1 MVELG
6 VNIDYYAPR
15 FEIEVNKKRL
25 PQEAVISVD
34 IDEAL
39 DKPAMFTLSLNEG
52 LDIETQTFT
61 WLDSEL
67 IKPGNEVMISF
78 GYASK
83 SGILRGKIKA
93 LSPSFPSTGIPTLKV
108 EGYDLSHGMQK
119 RESKVKDKKV
129 KYSDVAKEIASKNNL
144 SGAGVK
150 ETTKEYS
157 RIKRMKNESDYAL
170 LERLAK
176 EIRYEFF
183 VRDKTLY
190 FRPPRD
196 DESKKA
202 SFEFTKNIIS
212 FSPRLT
218 TAPTVNEVKVTGWNK
233 KSKKPI
239 VATAKISDIKSN
251 VGIPDFE
258 KIVEKSEGKKIK
270 IKLEGRVV
278 ESEDEAKIL
287 AITELKRANIGFIE
301 GTLECIGDPDLRPRM
316 NIEITKVGK
325 NWFSGMYYIK
335 GAKHSL
341 SDSGYTTTLDVR
353 RCL

>member
-1 MVELG
+1 VVEPG

-34 IDEAL
+34 VDESI
-39 DKPAMFTLSLNEG
+39 DKPGMFTLSLNEG
-52 LDIETQTFT
+52 LDIETQKFT
-61 WLDSEL
+61 WLDSDL
-67 IKPGNEVMISF
+67 IKPGNKVMISF
-78 GYASK
+78 GYATQ
-83 SGILRGKIKA
+83 SGIFRGKIKA
-93 LSPSFPSTGIPTLKV
+93 LSPSFPSTGIPTLRV
-108 EGYDLSHGMQK
+108 EGYDLSHDLQK
-119 RESKVKDKKV
+119 KESKFKDKDV
-129 KYSDVAKEIASKNNL
+129 KYPDVAEEIAKKNDL
-144 SGAGVK
+144 IAAGVEDK
-150 ETTKEYS
+150 TKKYS
-157 RIKRMKNESDYAL
+157 RVKRKKNESDYAL

-176 EIRYEFF
+176 KIGYEFF
-183 VRDKTLY
+183 VRDETLY
-190 FRPPRD
+190 FRSPRD

-202 SFEFTKNIIS
+202 SFEFRKNIIS
-212 FSPRLT
+212 FNPRLT
-218 TAPTVNEVKVTGWNK
+218 TTPTVNEVKVTGWNK

-239 VATAKISDIKSN
+239 VATAKISEIKSS

-258 KIVEKSEGKKIK
+258 KIVERSEGKKIK
-270 IKLEGRVV
+270 IRLEGRVV

-287 AITELKRANIGFIE
+287 AIGELKRKNDGFIG
-301 GTLECIGDPDLRPRM
+301 GTLECIGNPDLRPGM